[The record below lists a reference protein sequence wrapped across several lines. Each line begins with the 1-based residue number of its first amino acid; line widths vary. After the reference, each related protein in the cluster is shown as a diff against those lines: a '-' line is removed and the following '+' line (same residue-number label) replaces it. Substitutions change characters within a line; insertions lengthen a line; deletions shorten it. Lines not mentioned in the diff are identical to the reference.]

1 MIRALLTVAILAVA
15 ACSQV
20 ETQVDAYSS
29 IPAGLAPRTVF
40 IAPYEQADAGSLEW
54 RTNAGILAGIL
65 NDKGYQVVS
74 RPQDA
79 RLLAYFAYLVSEG
92 DIVQTSYA
100 IPQYGVTGYS
110 GSTTS
115 GSVYGNSYTANT
127 TYQNTY
133 GVTGYIP
140 ATRTEVV
147 YARGAAVKMFDN
159 ANERMVF
166 EGTAV
171 SLGTCFSFSAVAPQI
186 LRAML
191 TNFPQGK
198 TGKVTLE
205 AESDC

>member
-1 MIRALLTVAILAVA
+1 MIRALLTIATLAVA

-29 IPAGLAPRTVF
+29 IPADLAPRTVF
-40 IAPYEQADAGSLEW
+40 IAPYEQADAESLEW
-54 RTNAGILAGIL
+54 RTNAGILGGIL
-65 NDKGYQVVS
+65 NEKGYQVVS

-79 RLLAYFAYLVSEG
+79 RLLASFTYLVSEG
-92 DIVQTSYA
+92 DVVQTSYA

-115 GSVYGNSYTANT
+115 GTVYGNSYTANT
-127 TYQNTY
+127 TYRNTY

-147 YARGAAVKMFDN
+147 YALGAAIKMFDN
-159 ANERMVF
+159 ANQRMVF

-171 SLGTCFSFSAVAPQI
+171 SVGTCFSFSAIAPQI
-186 LRAML
+186 LSSML

-205 AESDC
+205 GNADC